1 MQRRLLIS
9 MVAVAIAAVL
19 ALGIPLGFVLSQLQ
33 IDDATQALQRDAQ
46 GLASDL
52 YQRSQAAQPIDASYA
67 GQLGRELVGRYVVI
81 RQNGTLLAR
90 TGVWPGPRDYR
101 MATVTEGQGSNNPS
115 VPLFAVTVEADD
127 SYLSGNFAE
136 ELLLIGA
143 VALAAVGVAV
153 VLGLLYA
160 RRLARPLEELARA
173 ADRLGL
179 GDTGPLGRRYGI
191 QELDR
196 VAEGLDGSAQ
206 RINDLLSAERDFAVD
221 ASHQLRTPLTA
232 LSMRL
237 EEMVGA
243 ADFPEVVREEGA
255 AALAQTERLA
265 DVVGQLLGRARRSS
279 AGSPTASSVDEI
291 VGQQVIEWEPAFR
304 RLGRRLAVAGE
315 KGLFAFATP
324 GGAAQVIATLLDN
337 ALVHGAGTVTIR
349 TSRTRR
355 SVVIEVRDE
364 GSGVPPDLAPRI
376 FERSVSGS
384 PNGTGLGL
392 ALARTIAAADGG
404 QVVLVRPRPAVFAL
418 FLPHATA
425 DAEEQPAVVGPA

>member
-1 MQRRLLIS
+1 MRRRLLIS
-9 MVAVAIAAVL
+9 MLAVAIAAVL
-19 ALGIPLGFVLSQLQ
+19 ALGIPLGFVLARLQ
-33 IDDATQALQRDAQ
+33 VEDATQALHRDAQ
-46 GLASDL
+46 VLATDL
-52 YQRSQAAQPIDASYA
+52 NQRFLAQQPIDADYA
-67 GQLGRELVGRYVVI
+67 SQLGRALYGRYVLI
-81 RQNGTLLAR
+81 RENGAVLAH
-90 TGVWPGPRDYR
+90 TGVWPGPHDYR
-101 MATVTEGQGSNNPS
+101 SSTVSVGEGTNPN
-115 VPLFAVTVEADD
+115 VALFEVTVESDD
-127 SYLSGNFAE
+127 SNQAGAVLR

-143 VALAAVGVAV
+143 VALAAVGVEV

-160 RRLARPLEELARA
+160 RRITRPLEELAGA

-179 GDTGPLGRRYGI
+179 GDSSPLGRRYGI

-196 VAEGLDGSAQ
+196 VAEGLDSSAQ

-237 EEMVGA
+237 EEMMAA
-243 ADFPEVVREEGA
+243 ADYPEVVREEGA
-255 AALAQTERLA
+255 AALSQTERLA
-265 DVVGQLLGRARRSS
+265 DVVGQLLGRARRTS
-279 AGSPTASSVDEI
+279 AGVPTVASVDDI
-291 VGQQVIEWEPAFR
+291 VAQQIVEWEPAFR
-304 RLGRRLAVAGE
+304 RRNRRLAIGGE
-315 KGLFAFATP
+315 KGLLAFATP
-324 GGAAQVIATLLDN
+324 GGASQVIATLLDN

-364 GSGVPPDLAPRI
+364 GSGVPAELAPRI

-384 PNGTGLGL
+384 PTGTGLGL

-425 DAEEQPAVVGPA
+425 DAELPAVAGPA

>member
-9 MVAVAIAAVL
+9 MLAVAIVAVL
-19 ALGIPLGFVLSQLQ
+19 ALGIPLAFVLGRLEINEANQSLHG
-33 IDDATQALQRDAQ
+33 DAQ
-46 GLASDL
+46 AVVRALVE
-52 YQRSQAAQPIDASYA
+52 RSGDGQPIGQTYAAQQARSLSD
-67 GQLGRELVGRYVVI
+67 RYVLIVWDSHVPY
-81 RQNGTLLAR
+81 RSRYRLPEGARSATVFKSPFRVTVGANGVDLAR
-90 TGVWPGPRDYR
+90 NLTTD
-101 MATVTEGQGSNNPS
+101 
-115 VPLFAVTVEADD
+115 
-127 SYLSGNFAE
+127 
-136 ELLLIGA
+136 LLLIGG
-143 VALAAVGVAV
+143 VALLAVGLAV

-160 RRLARPLEELARA
+160 RRIVKPLQELAGA
-173 ADRLGL
+173 ADRLGS
-179 GDTGPLGRRYGI
+179 GDSSPLGRRYGI

-237 EEMVGA
+237 EEIMAA
-243 ADFPEVVREEGA
+243 ADYPDVVREEGA
-255 AALAQTERLA
+255 AALSQTERLT
-265 DVVGQLLGRARRSS
+265 DVVGQLLGRARRTS
-279 AGSPTASSVDEI
+279 AGAPTVASVDEI
-291 VGQQVIEWEPAFR
+291 VGQQVVEWEPAFR
-304 RLGRRLAVAGE
+304 RLDRRLAVAGE
-315 KGLFAFATP
+315 KGMFAFATP
-324 GGAAQVIATLLDN
+324 GGVSQVIATLLDN

-355 SVVIEVRDE
+355 SVVVEVRDE
-364 GSGVPPDLAPRI
+364 GSGVPPELAPRI

-425 DAEEQPAVVGPA
+425 DAEELPAVLGPA

>member
-1 MQRRLLIS
+1 MRRQLVIS
-9 MVAVAIAAVL
+9 MLAVAVAAVL
-19 ALGIPLGFVLSQLQ
+19 ALGIPLAYVLARLQ
-33 IDDATQALQRDAQ
+33 VQEANRALHSDAQ
-46 GLASDL
+46 RVAEDM
-52 YQRSQAAQPIDASYA
+52 YQRSEGGLPVGPFAVELGQALA
-67 GQLGRELVGRYVVI
+67 GRYVVI
-81 RQNGTLLAR
+81 RNNGHMLAR
-90 TGVWPGPRDYR
+90 TGAPPAKHDFRS
-101 MATVTEGQGSNNPS
+101 ATVSEGPPGGERYE
-115 VPLFAVTVEADD
+115 VTVEADD
-127 SYLSGNFAE
+127 SYLSGNLTK
-136 ELLLIGA
+136 ELLLIGG

-160 RRLARPLEELARA
+160 RRITRPLQELAGA
-173 ADRLGL
+173 ADRLGS

-237 EEMVGA
+237 EEMMTA
-243 ADFPEVVREEGA
+243 ADYPDVVREEGA

-265 DVVGQLLGRARRSS
+265 EVVSQLLGRARRTS
-279 AGSPTASSVDEI
+279 AGVPTVASVDEI
-291 VGQQVIEWEPAFR
+291 VGQQVLEWEPAFR
-304 RLGRRLAVAGE
+304 RIGRRLAVAGE

-324 GGAAQVIATLLDN
+324 GGASQVIATLLDN

-355 SVVIEVRDE
+355 SVVVEVRDE
-364 GSGVPPDLAPRI
+364 GSGVPSELAPRI

-425 DAEEQPAVVGPA
+425 DVEEQPAVAGPA